1 MSFDSVLEGRRSVR
15 AYDENKKVTSEQVE
29 QLVQAAIYAPSWKN
43 SQTARYYCAVSE
55 QGIEKVKSCL
65 PEFNANNSQ
74 NAALIVTTF
83 VSNRSGF
90 NRDGSPD
97 NECANGWGYY
107 DLRLHNENLV
117 LKAYEMGLGT
127 LIMGIRDGDA
137 LRCALNIPDTETV
150 VSVIAVGYP
159 AASPEM
165 PKRKSPKQ
173 DTNKEKHCLPQ
184 RTTMAHGVYSNS
196 SGVIKMLTI

>member
-1 MSFDSVLEGRRSVR
+1 MNFDSVLEGRRSVR
-15 AYDENKKVTSEQVE
+15 AYDENKRVTSKQVE
-29 QLVQAAIYAPSWKN
+29 QLVQSAIYAPSWKN

-65 PEFNANNSQ
+65 PEFNVKNSQ

-107 DLRLHNENLV
+107 DLGLHNENLV

-137 LRCALNIPDTETV
+137 LRSVLNIPDTETV

-165 PKRKSPKQ
+165 PKRKSPS
-173 DTNKEKHCLPQ
+173 DII
-184 RTTMAHGVYSNS
+184 SW
-196 SGVIKMLTI
+196 ID

>member
-1 MSFDSVLEGRRSVR
+1 MEFNSVLESRRSIR
-15 AYDENKKVTSEQVE
+15 SYDENKKVTAAQVE
-29 QLVQAAIYAPSWKN
+29 ELIKAAIYAPSWKN

-55 QGIEKVKSCL
+55 QGIEKIKSCL
-65 PEFNANNSQ
+65 PEFNAKNAQ

-83 VSNRSGF
+83 VSDRSGF

-107 DLRLHNENLV
+107 DLGLQNENLV

-127 LIMGIRDGDA
+127 LIMGIRDGEK
-137 LRCALNIPDTETV
+137 LRLVLDIPKNETV

-159 AASPEM
+159 AVSPEM
-165 PKRKSPKQ
+165 PKRKTPL
-173 DTNKEKHCLPQ
+173 DIITW
-184 RTTMAHGVYSNS
+184 AD
-196 SGVIKMLTI
+196 